1 MNRNMISIP
10 GSLILIISAVW
21 AEIPAGHRDS
31 VVLQLPDV
39 VVTAERLRHHR
50 RDVAAAVSVITGEE
64 LRRSLARTATDALAF
79 LPGVFIQRTGQFGR
93 TDIDIRGLG
102 ARGTQVAVLVDGRPE
117 KMSLFSCTI
126 THSLPLNNVE
136 RIELVRGPLSALY
149 GSDALGGVINIV
161 TRQAAKPL
169 DLGARLYYG
178 SFNTAGLRLSA
189 GTRQQRFHS
198 LISFDKALSAGH
210 LPNSQYNGNDLNLR
224 AGWQVSPVLELDF
237 TGKYFSGVKHEP
249 KRATDPETL
258 VATGWNR
265 YDRGGLD
272 LTGSFR
278 TGLGEG
284 TIKLYRLFGEHIF
297 DPRDGWH
304 STDFT
309 NGSLIHLHRQI
320 AGGNLMQAGVEIRN
334 LGGSWIK
341 SDTSRPSWSRNQF
354 DLFAQDEQRLGPVTV
369 NAGLRFARDNIS
381 GNVLAPKAGMVVSP
395 LSATR
400 LRLSVNR
407 GFRYPPLN
415 YTHIFPPSNPEL
427 KPEIA
432 WNYEAGINQQLGE
445 WAEVDLSGYLLRGEN
460 LIELVPNP
468 NPPPP
473 RKYQNYGSFR
483 FKGLETAFS
492 IRFAPFMLRGAGT
505 FSDFGVHTRGRA
517 ETKLD
522 FSLGF
527 NRSRLDANA
536 GLHYVGNYFAAD
548 SSRQPI
554 PAYWT
559 ADLRAG
565 YRLFKGLRLFAA
577 VENIFNRQ
585 YQIYADLPGTAAG
598 LYLMPGRAFT
608 VGVDYGD

>member
-1 MNRNMISIP
+1 MNGKMLLALNLFVFSVAI
-10 GSLILIISAVW
+10 VW
-21 AEIPAGHRDS
+21 AGPPWNHSDS

-50 RDVAAAVSVITGEE
+50 RDVAAAVSVLTAEE

-79 LPGVFIQRTGQFGR
+79 LPGVFIHRTGQFGR

-149 GSDALGGVINIV
+149 GSDALGGVINII
-161 TRQAAKPL
+161 TRQAQQPL
-169 DLGARLYYG
+169 DISGRLSYG
-178 SFNTAGLRLSA
+178 SFNTGQLRLSV
-189 GTRQQRFHS
+189 GTRQRPVNF
-198 LISFDKALSAGH
+198 LISFDKAISDGH
-210 LPNSQYNGNDLNLR
+210 LPNSHYNGNDLNLR
-224 AGWQVSPVLELDF
+224 AGWRISSTLELDF
-237 TGKYFSGVKHEP
+237 TGKYFTGVKHEP
-249 KRATDPETL
+249 KRVTDPETL

-272 LTGSFR
+272 LTSSFR
-278 TGLGEG
+278 TGLGQG
-284 TIKLYRLFGEHIF
+284 LVKLYRLFGEHIF

-304 STDFT
+304 STDYT
-309 NGSLIHLHRQI
+309 NGGLVHLHRQLT
-320 AGGNLMQAGVEIRN
+320 GRNLIQAGLEVRN
-334 LGGSWIK
+334 LGGTWLR
-341 SDTSRPSWSRNQF
+341 SDTSRPSWSRNQL
-354 DLFAQDEQRLGPVTV
+354 DLFAQDEQRFGPVTV
-369 NAGLRFARDNIS
+369 NAGLRFALDNIS
-381 GNVLAPKAGMVVSP
+381 GSVLAPKAGIVISP
-395 LSATR
+395 VNTTR
-400 LRLSVNR
+400 LRLSINR

-432 WNYEAGINQQLGE
+432 WNYEAGVNQQLGK
-445 WAEVDLSGYLLRGEN
+445 WAEIDVSGYVLRGEN
-460 LIELVPNP
+460 LIELMPNP
-468 NPPPP
+468 IPPPP
-473 RKYQNYGSFR
+473 RRYQNHGDFR
-483 FKGLETAFS
+483 FKGLETALS
-492 IRFAPFMLRGAGT
+492 IRFAPFVLRCAGT

-522 FSLGF
+522 FILGF
-527 NRSRLDANA
+527 NRSRFEANA
-536 GLHYVGNYFAAD
+536 GFHYVGNYFAAD

-565 YRLFKGLRLFAA
+565 YRLLKGLRLFAA

>member
-1 MNRNMISIP
+1 MNR
-10 GSLILIISAVW
+10 ISALITGMIALLPAAVL
-21 AEIPAGHRDS
+21 AAPAGSHQDS
-31 VVLQLPDV
+31 VALRLPEV
-39 VVTAERLRHHR
+39 VVTAERLRYHR

-79 LPGVFIQRTGQFGR
+79 VPGVFIHRTGQFGR

-149 GSDALGGVINIV
+149 GSDALGGVINII
-161 TRQAAKPL
+161 TRQAQKPL
-169 DLGARLYYG
+169 DLSARLYYG

-189 GTRQQRFHS
+189 GTRQQRFHG
-198 LISFDKALSAGH
+198 LVSFDKALSAGH

-224 AGWQVSPVLELDF
+224 AGWQLSPALELDF
-237 TGKYFSGVKHEP
+237 TGKYFTGVKHEP
-249 KRATDPETL
+249 KRVTDPETL

-278 TGLGEG
+278 TGLASG
-284 TIKLYRLFGEHIF
+284 TVKLYRLFGEHIF

-304 STDFT
+304 STDYT
-309 NGSLIHLHRQI
+309 NGGLLHLHRQLT
-320 AGGNLMQAGVEIRN
+320 GSNLVQTGVEVRN
-334 LGGSWIK
+334 LGGTWIR
-341 SDTSRPSWSRNQF
+341 SDTSRPSWSRNQL
-354 DLFAQDEQRLGPVTV
+354 DLFAQDEQRFGPVTV
-369 NAGLRFARDNIS
+369 NAGLRFALDNIS
-381 GNVLAPKAGMVVSP
+381 GSVLAPKAGMVISP
-395 LSATR
+395 ASATR
-400 LRLSVNR
+400 LRLSLNR

-415 YTHIFPPSNPEL
+415 YTHIFPPSNSEL

-445 WAEVDLSGYLLRGEN
+445 WAEVDVSGYLLRGEN
-460 LIELVPNP
+460 LIELAPNP
-468 NPPPP
+468 TPPPQK
-473 RKYQNYGSFR
+473 KYQNYGSFR
-483 FKGLETAFS
+483 FKGLETALS
-492 IRFAPFMLRGAGT
+492 IRFAPFVFRGAGT
-505 FSDFGVHTRGRA
+505 FSDYGVHTRARA
-517 ETKLD
+517 KTRLD

-527 NRSRLDANA
+527 NRSRFDADA
-536 GLHYVGNYFAAD
+536 GFHYVGNYFAAD
-548 SSRQPI
+548 SSLQPI

-565 YRLFKGLRLFAA
+565 YRLLKGLRLFAA
-577 VENIFNRQ
+577 VENIFNRR
-585 YQIYADLPGTAAG
+585 YQVYADLPGTAAG

-608 VGVDYGD
+608 IGVNYGD